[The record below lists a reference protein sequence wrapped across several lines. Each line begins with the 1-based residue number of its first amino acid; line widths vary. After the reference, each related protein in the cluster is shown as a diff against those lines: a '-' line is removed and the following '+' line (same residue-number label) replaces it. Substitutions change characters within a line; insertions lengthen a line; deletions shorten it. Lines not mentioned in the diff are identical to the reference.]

1 MNGSSDDTLGMLVK
15 QQGNVAGMLA
25 KRKEIIKTF
34 RAQLEGLDGWS
45 HGGEGECRGGR

>member
-1 MNGSSDDTLGMLVK
+1 MIVASAEK

-34 RAQLEGLDGWS
+34 RAQLEGLDGA